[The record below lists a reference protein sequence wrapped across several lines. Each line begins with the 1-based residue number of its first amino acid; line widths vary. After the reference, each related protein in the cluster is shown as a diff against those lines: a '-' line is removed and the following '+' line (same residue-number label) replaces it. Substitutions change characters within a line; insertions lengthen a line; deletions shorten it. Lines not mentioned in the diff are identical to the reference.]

1 MGYADE
7 GTAAYVYLAT
17 RLVKC
22 RSVPLDR
29 LYSSGRR
36 DYFLTTNTNEAES
49 EDAIGYAGKGI
60 ACYALETRLD
70 ATGTGGST

>member
-7 GTAAYVYLAT
+7 DTAANVYLAT
-17 RLVKC
+17 RLVMC
-22 RSVPLDR
+22 RSAPLDR

-36 DYFLTTNTNEAES
+36 DYFLTTNEAES

-70 ATGTGGST
+70 ATSTGGST